1 MNRPKLTAHLD
12 RLDGFN
18 DGYADR
24 KPQRGRTGIYRN
36 SYSRGRLARIADQHI
51 AALNRIRGVEVSA

>member
-1 MNRPKLTAHLD
+1 MD
-12 RLDGFN
+12 RSKPNPHRDQLDGFN

-36 SYSRGRLARIADQHI
+36 SYSRGRLARIADENI